1 VRAWIIIMRKTDM
14 PKKWPPDFVRVRG
27 RLKDKLEPE
36 YVFIWRTPARR
47 LFELGMP
54 LAGSSS

>member
-1 VRAWIIIMRKTDM
+1 MRKTDM